1 MSGSREADLALLT
14 AAAEAA
20 GEIAMRRRAGG
31 FETWDKPGGA
41 GPVTEADLEI
51 DRMLR
56 AELVG
61 ARPDYGWLSEETA
74 DEPEA
79 RRRAERVFVVD
90 PIDGTRAYARGDEG
104 FCHALAVV
112 EAGRAVAAVVHLP
125 ARGET
130 YAAAEGGGATK
141 DGAPIRPSTRE
152 RLEGA
157 AVLATAAG
165 MKPERWPGGAPPVER
180 HFRNALAWRVCL
192 VAEGAFDASVSL
204 GPVWEWDAASAAL
217 IAAEAG
223 AHVADARG
231 LAPEFNVLDPRLQGL
246 IAAAPGIA
254 APILARLQP
263 RRGVHPAN

>member
-1 MSGSREADLALLT
+1 MSGGRAADLALLT
-14 AAAEAA
+14 AAAQAA
-20 GEIAMRRRAGG
+20 GEIALARRASG

-74 DEPEA
+74 DEPAA
-79 RRRAERVFVVD
+79 RRAASRVFVVD
-90 PIDGTRAYARGDEG
+90 PIDGTRAYARGEEG

-112 EAGRAVAAVVHLP
+112 EDGRAVAGVVHLP

-130 YAAAEGGGATK
+130 YAATLEGGATK
-141 DGAPIRPSTRE
+141 DGAPIRPSARE
-152 RLEGA
+152 ALEGA

-165 MKPERWPGGAPPVER
+165 MKPERWPGGTPPVER

-192 VAEGAFDASVSL
+192 VAEGAFDASISL

-223 AHVADARG
+223 ARVTDVRGVAPA
-231 LAPEFNVLDPRLQGL
+231 FNVLDPRLQGL
-246 IAAAPGIA
+246 IVAAPALVG
-254 APILARLQP
+254 PILARLQP
-263 RRGVHPAN
+263 RRGAHPAN